1 MRTKEEQEAINKACK
16 YHPNS
21 TEELQKLV
29 NDPKV
34 DLRKID
40 TSKITD
46 MSYLISFAQSSRTDF
61 SGIENWDTSHVT
73 DMSGMFYCCGRFNQD
88 ISSWDVSSVENMRC
102 MFWECHQF
110 NQDISSWDVS
120 NVKDMRL
127 MFYLCLNFN
136 QDIGSWNVAKVSNM
150 KCMFA
155 DCKKFN
161 QDISKWDTSN
171 VKDMSGLFGDC
182 KSFNQNLNDWVIR
195 ENCNCS
201 NSFKGSN
208 LSLENVKEAF
218 TKEQLLNCGSEKII
232 DALNNEKKQVK
243 VQEQKVTKG
252 RGR

>member
-1 MRTKEEQEAINKACK
+1 MRTREEQEAINKACK

-29 NDPKV
+29 NDTEVK
-34 DLRKID
+34 LGEID
-40 TSKITD
+40 TSQITD
-46 MSYLISFAQSSRTDF
+46 MSYLFEKSKRTNF
-61 SGIENWDTSHVT
+61 SGIETWDVSNVT
-73 DMSGMFYCCGRFNQD
+73 DMYGMFWECENFNQPLNN
-88 ISSWDVSSVENMRC
+88 WDVSSVENMEI
-102 MFWECHQF
+102 MFWGCHQF

-127 MFYLCLNFN
+127 MFYRCLNFN

-150 KCMFA
+150 RAMFA

-171 VKDMSGLFGDC
+171 VKDMYGLFGDC

-208 LSLENVKEAF
+208 LSYDNVKDAF
-218 TKEQLLNCGSEKII
+218 TKEQLLECGSEKII
-232 DALNNEKKQVK
+232 DALNNEKEQVE
-243 VQEQKVTKG
+243 VQKVTVKQG

>member
-1 MRTKEEQEAINKACK
+1 MRTREEQEAINKACK

-29 NDPKV
+29 NDTEVK
-34 DLRKID
+34 LGEID
-40 TSKITD
+40 TSQITD
-46 MSYLISFAQSSRTDF
+46 MSDLFAFSNRTDF
-61 SGIENWDTSHVT
+61 SGIETWDVSNVT
-73 DMSGMFYCCGRFNQD
+73 DMSEMFWRCENFNQPLNN
-88 ISSWDVSSVENMRC
+88 WDVSNVKIMET
-102 MFWECHQF
+102 MFWGCHQF

-127 MFYLCLNFN
+127 MFYRCLNFN

-150 KCMFA
+150 RGMFV

-171 VKDMSGLFGDC
+171 VKDMYGLFYDC

-201 NSFKGSN
+201 NCFKGSN

-243 VQEQKVTKG
+243 VQEQKLTKG